1 MIFWLALIL
10 GGVLFIIA
18 FWPSKRKENEY
29 LEQLNRTLYVNSMDE
44 DHKAVNLNSLTG
56 ETFRQKIQR
65 RVRNIKMQLGAF
77 ALLKV
82 LAYCLVVALV
92 SFYANNTFIR
102 VNPLYALVIGQMVGI
117 FSGLTILESRQQ
129 KEFEMAF
136 PDALNMLASA
146 VSSGESLMHSIIFVG
161 KSLEGSV
168 GEEFKRMG
176 ERLQM
181 GESPDTVFRKS
192 CNRFPY
198 RSFQFFVITLRA
210 NMQRGG
216 QLKDVITRLNRLMFD
231 ARAIE
236 KKKYALTS
244 EARTSAKIVA
254 AIPFFFLFMLQYLSP
269 ENYDFVMNHP
279 KGQPILYYML
289 ISEAIGISIVWGLMR
304 GVR

>member
-1 MIFWLALIL
+1 MIFWLSLIL
-10 GGVLFIIA
+10 GGILVVIA
-18 FWPSKRKENEY
+18 FWPSKRKESEY
-29 LEQLNRTLYVNSMDE
+29 LEQMNQTLFVSSMDE
-44 DHKAVNLNSLTG
+44 DHKAVNFTSLTG
-56 ETFRQKIQR
+56 ETTSQKIKR
-65 RVRNIKMQLGAF
+65 RVNNVMLQLGKL

-82 LAYCLVVALV
+82 CVFLAVVAFV
-92 SFYANNTFIR
+92 SFYANDTFIR
-102 VNPLYALVIGQMVGI
+102 LNPVYVLVVGEIIGVFVGI
-117 FSGLTILESRQQ
+117 SWLEQRQQ
-129 KEFEMAF
+129 NEFEMAF

-146 VSSGESLMHSIIFVG
+146 VSSGESLMHSIMFVG
-161 KSLEGSV
+161 KTLEGSV

-181 GESPDTVFRKS
+181 GESPDSVFRKS

-216 QLKDVITRLNRLMFD
+216 QLKDVISRLNRLMFD

-254 AIPFFFLFMLQYLSP
+254 AIPFFFLFILQYLSP

-289 ISEAIGISIVWGLMR
+289 ISEAIGIGIIWSLMR

>member
-82 LAYCLVVALV
+82 LAYCLIVALV
-92 SFYANNTFIR
+92 SFYTNNTFIR
-102 VNPLYALVIGQMVGI
+102 VNPLYALVIGQIVGI

>member
-82 LAYCLVVALV
+82 LAYCLIVALV

-102 VNPLYALVIGQMVGI
+102 VNPLYALVIGQIVGI

>member
-1 MIFWLALIL
+1 MIFWLSLIL
-10 GGVLFIIA
+10 GGILVVIA
-18 FWPSKRKENEY
+18 FWPSKRKESEY
-29 LEQLNRTLYVNSMDE
+29 LEQMNQTLFVSSMDE
-44 DHKAVNLNSLTG
+44 DHKAVNFTSLTG
-56 ETFRQKIQR
+56 ETISQKVKR
-65 RVRNIKMQLGAF
+65 RVNNVMLQLGKF

-82 LAYCLVVALV
+82 FAFLVVVAFV
-92 SFYANNTFIR
+92 SFYANDTFIR
-102 VNPLYALVIGQMVGI
+102 VNSIYALIIGELIGVAVGM
-117 FSGLTILESRQQ
+117 SWLEQRQQ

-146 VSSGESLMHSIIFVG
+146 VSSGESLMHSIMFVG
-161 KSLEGSV
+161 KTLEGSV

-176 ERLQM
+176 ERLQL
-181 GESPDTVFRKS
+181 GESPDSVFKKS

-254 AIPFFFLFMLQYLSP
+254 AIPFFFLFILQYLSP

-289 ISEAIGISIVWGLMR
+289 ISEAIGIGIIWSLMK

>member
-1 MIFWLALIL
+1 MIFWLSLII
-10 GGVLFIIA
+10 GGLLFVIA

-29 LEQLNRTLYVNSMDE
+29 LEQLNQTLFVSSMDE
-44 DHKAVNLNSLTG
+44 DHKAVNFNSLTG
-56 ETFRQKIQR
+56 ETFSQKVVR
-65 RVRNIKMQLGAF
+65 RFNNVKLQLGKF
-77 ALLKV
+77 ALLKI
-82 LAYCLVVALV
+82 LAFCMLVALAC
-92 SFYANNTFIR
+92 FYINNTFLR
-102 VNPLYALVIGQMVGI
+102 FNPFYVLIIGQIIGV
-117 FSGLTILESRQQ
+117 FVGLTLLEQRQE
-129 KEFEMAF
+129 KEFEMSF

-176 ERLQM
+176 ERLQL

-254 AIPFFFLFMLQYLSP
+254 AIPFFFLFVLQFLSP

-289 ISEAIGISIVWGLMR
+289 ISETLGIAIVWGLMR

>member
-1 MIFWLALIL
+1 MNQT
-10 GGVLFIIA
+10 LFV
-18 FWPSKRKENEY
+18 S
-29 LEQLNRTLYVNSMDE
+29 SMDE
-44 DHKAVNLNSLTG
+44 DHKAVNFTSLTG
-56 ETFRQKIQR
+56 ETISQKVKR
-65 RVRNIKMQLGAF
+65 RVNNVMLQLGKF

-82 LAYCLVVALV
+82 FAFLVVVAFV
-92 SFYANNTFIR
+92 SFYANDTFVR
-102 VNPLYALVIGQMVGI
+102 VNSIYALIIGELIGVAVGM
-117 FSGLTILESRQQ
+117 SWLEQRQQ

-146 VSSGESLMHSIIFVG
+146 VSSGESLMHSIMFVG
-161 KSLEGSV
+161 KTLEGSV

-176 ERLQM
+176 ERLQL
-181 GESPDTVFRKS
+181 GESPDSVFKKS

-254 AIPFFFLFMLQYLSP
+254 AIPFFFLFILQYLSP

-289 ISEAIGISIVWGLMR
+289 ISEAIGIGIIWSLMK

>member
-65 RVRNIKMQLGAF
+65 RIRNIKMQLGAF

-82 LAYCLVVALV
+82 LAYCLIVALV

-102 VNPLYALVIGQMVGI
+102 VHPLYALVIGQIVGI

>member
-1 MIFWLALIL
+1 MIFELSLVVGGIL
-10 GGVLFIIA
+10 LLIA

-29 LEQLNRTLYVNSMDE
+29 LERLNQTLYVSSMDL
-44 DHKAVNLNSLTG
+44 DHKAVNFTSLTG
-56 ETFRQKIQR
+56 ETFLQKVVR
-65 RVRNIKMQLGAF
+65 RFNNVKLQLGKFAVLKIIAF
-77 ALLKV
+77 ALF
-82 LAYCLVVALV
+82 VAFV
-92 SFYANNTFIR
+92 SVYLNNTFLR
-102 VNPLYALVIGQMVGI
+102 FEPLYVVAIGQVIGAFVG
-117 FSGLTILESRQQ
+117 LMWLEQRQE
-129 KEFEMAF
+129 KEFESAF

-161 KSLEGSV
+161 NALEGSV

-176 ERLQM
+176 ERLQL

-192 CNRFPY
+192 CHRFPY

-231 ARAIE
+231 SRAIE

-254 AIPFFFLFMLQYLSP
+254 AIPFFFLILLQYLSP

-289 ISEAIGISIVWGLMR
+289 ISEALGIAIIWGLMR

>member
-1 MIFWLALIL
+1 
-10 GGVLFIIA
+10 
-18 FWPSKRKENEY
+18 
-29 LEQLNRTLYVNSMDE
+29 MDE
-44 DHKAVNLNSLTG
+44 DHKAVNFNSLTG
-56 ETFRQKIQR
+56 ETFVQKVKRRITNVKLQLGRFAALKIAIYFCLVAFVSYYANQTFLPFSPIYVLIIGQIVGVFVGLSLLEARQK
-65 RVRNIKMQLGAF
+65 
-77 ALLKV
+77 
-82 LAYCLVVALV
+82 
-92 SFYANNTFIR
+92 
-102 VNPLYALVIGQMVGI
+102 
-117 FSGLTILESRQQ
+117 

-161 KSLEGSV
+161 KTLEGSV

-176 ERLQM
+176 ERLQL

-198 RSFQFFVITLRA
+198 QSFQFFVITLRA

-279 KGQPILYYML
+279 KGQPILYYVL

>member
-1 MIFWLALIL
+1 MIFWLSLIL
-10 GGVLFIIA
+10 GGILVVIA
-18 FWPSKRKENEY
+18 FWPSKRKESEY
-29 LEQLNRTLYVNSMDE
+29 LEQMNQTLFVSSMDE
-44 DHKAVNLNSLTG
+44 DHKAVNFTSLTG
-56 ETFRQKIQR
+56 ETISQKVKR
-65 RVRNIKMQLGAF
+65 RVNNVMLQLGKF

-82 LAYCLVVALV
+82 FAFLAVVAFV
-92 SFYANNTFIR
+92 SFYANDTFVR
-102 VNPLYALVIGQMVGI
+102 VNSIYALIIGELIGVAVGM
-117 FSGLTILESRQQ
+117 SWLEQRQQ

-146 VSSGESLMHSIIFVG
+146 VSSGESLMHSIMFVG
-161 KSLEGSV
+161 KTLEGSV

-176 ERLQM
+176 ERLQL
-181 GESPDTVFRKS
+181 GESPDSVFKKS

-216 QLKDVITRLNRLMFD
+216 QLKDVISRLNRLMFD

-254 AIPFFFLFMLQYLSP
+254 AIPFFFLFILQYLSP

-289 ISEAIGISIVWGLMR
+289 ISEAIGIGIIWSLMR

>member
-29 LEQLNRTLYVNSMDE
+29 LEQLNRTMYVNSMDE

>member
-56 ETFRQKIQR
+56 ETFSQKIQR

-102 VNPLYALVIGQMVGI
+102 VNPLYALVIGQIVGI

>member
-65 RVRNIKMQLGAF
+65 RIRNIKMQLGAF

-82 LAYCLVVALV
+82 LAYCLIVALV

-102 VNPLYALVIGQMVGI
+102 VNPLYALVIGQIVGI

>member
-56 ETFRQKIQR
+56 ETFRQTIQR

-102 VNPLYALVIGQMVGI
+102 VHPLYALVIGQIVGI

>member
-1 MIFWLALIL
+1 
-10 GGVLFIIA
+10 
-18 FWPSKRKENEY
+18 
-29 LEQLNRTLYVNSMDE
+29 
-44 DHKAVNLNSLTG
+44 
-56 ETFRQKIQR
+56 
-65 RVRNIKMQLGAF
+65 
-77 ALLKV
+77 
-82 LAYCLVVALV
+82 
-92 SFYANNTFIR
+92 
-102 VNPLYALVIGQMVGI
+102 
-117 FSGLTILESRQQ
+117 
-129 KEFEMAF
+129 
-136 PDALNMLASA
+136 
-146 VSSGESLMHSIIFVG
+146 MHSIMFVG
-161 KSLEGSV
+161 KTLEGSV

-176 ERLQM
+176 ERLQL
-181 GESPDTVFRKS
+181 GESPDSVFKKS

-254 AIPFFFLFMLQYLSP
+254 AIPFFFLFILQYLSP

-279 KGQPILYYML
+279 NGQPILYYML
-289 ISEAIGISIVWGLMR
+289 ISEAIGIGIIWSLMK

>member
-102 VNPLYALVIGQMVGI
+102 VNPLYALVIGQIVGI